1 MAPPTK
7 ADLEARRDQI
17 DLQLARLIRLPSTYM
32 VGRTQ
37 VDTSGLI
44 ATLRE
49 ELDCLQRQ
57 IRSIDE
63 PALNS
68 LNGPIIE
75 SV

>member
-17 DLQLARLIRLPSTYM
+17 DLQLARLIKLPATYM

-37 VDTSGLI
+37 VDNSGLI

-49 ELDCLQRQ
+49 ERDCLERQ
-57 IRSIDE
+57 IRSLDE

-68 LNGPIIE
+68 LNGPILE